1 MKKII
6 IIALSL
12 VAVLGIALGVV
23 YVIDM
28 NRMKNNIE
36 EIIFLY
42 NKESEAE
49 YKNGLQ
55 LSARRLTFEEI
66 LNNRKKAIKTLMKMS
81 KSELVNYILGINNKK
96 FLEIKTTK

>member
-1 MKKII
+1 MKSK
-6 IIALSL
+6 
-12 VAVLGIALGVV
+12 
-23 YVIDM
+23 
-28 NRMKNNIE
+28 IE

-49 YKNGLQ
+49 YKNGSR

-66 LNNRKKAIKTLMKMS
+66 LKNRKEAIKTLMEMP
-81 KSELVNYILGINNKK
+81 KSELVDYILGINNKK

>member
-1 MKKII
+1 MRSK
-6 IIALSL
+6 
-12 VAVLGIALGVV
+12 
-23 YVIDM
+23 
-28 NRMKNNIE
+28 IE

-66 LNNRKKAIKTLMKMS
+66 LNNRKKAIKTLMEMP
-81 KSELVNYILGINNKK
+81 KSELVDYILGINNKK